1 MAASAVLFVAFNVFV
16 IARHL
21 GGAMGLVGHADG
33 LFGGMFIA
41 SLVLLRLDQR
51 QERHLNA
58 ESAMAPT
65 TAEKKP

>member
-1 MAASAVLFVAFNVFV
+1 MV
-16 IARHL
+16 
-21 GGAMGLVGHADG
+21 LVGHANG

-51 QERHLNA
+51 QDQHLNA
-58 ESAMAPT
+58 ESATAPT